1 MKGTWSLAWREDVSE
16 LRDFCVPGFVDVSSD
31 VTPNLHF
38 SLYFS
43 GPDTF
48 REGHTHP
55 LPLPQ

>member
-1 MKGTWSLAWREDVSE
+1 MKGTLSSVWREAMSE
-16 LRDFCVPGFVDVSSD
+16 LDFCVAKLGDVFSD
-31 VTPNLHF
+31 VTLHLHF
-38 SLYFS
+38 LYFS